1 MTKTT
6 NSVTPDLMLAIDLG
20 GSQTKAIGSV
30 SHKNDFPTLLCME
43 PEIADVSV
51 ASVED
56 YEKTKSGET
65 DPENTCWVGIG
76 DEYYAI
82 GFLAR
87 KKYGGNSLLKQLK
100 EENAVQKICGVLWV
114 VSQKLKLMNK
124 FTVSLAVL
132 LPPSEYQD
140 RERLESKLKQ
150 ALKRFNT
157 PTGEIRIKLVDLNVI
172 PEGVGIYLHRR
183 TILGTNIRNCNLA
196 VVMLG
201 YRNASVQ
208 ISNKGA
214 VTPGV
219 SNTFGMSWML
229 DDFVRRCSGLSK
241 DDPHLIAAVV
251 AAGSEC
257 KSEVLATLS
266 RRKSEAEILAEAQD
280 MSFALKLSRD
290 EYFRALV
297 RWLLQEIPRDINE
310 MILCGGTAEYLK
322 PELEAHYSNVKL
334 IWNGGIEIPPALD
347 KVGMGVRLAD
357 VWALYQVL
365 FGSGNL
371 IAKNSSSVTNNASS
385 AVSGSKVVNLSSPK
399 PKGFLEMPDRL

>member
-6 NSVTPDLMLAIDLG
+6 NSVIPDLTLAIDLG
-20 GSQTKAIGSV
+20 GSQTKAIASV
-30 SHKNDFPTLLCME
+30 FNKNDFPMLLCME

-51 ASVED
+51 VSIEN

-76 DEYYAI
+76 EEYYAV

-87 KKYGGNSLLKQLK
+87 NKYGGNSLLKQLK
-100 EENAVQKICGVLWV
+100 EENAVPKICGVLWV

-140 RERLESKLKQ
+140 KERLETKLKQ
-150 ALKRFNT
+150 VLKRFNT
-157 PTGEIRIKLVDLNVI
+157 PTGEIRVKLVDLNVV

-183 TILGTNIRNCNLA
+183 NILGKNIKNCNLA
-196 VVMLG
+196 VAMLG

-219 SNTFGMSWML
+219 SNAFGMSWML

-241 DDPHLIAAVV
+241 DDPYLIATVV

-257 KSEVLATLS
+257 KPEVLATLS
-266 RRKSEAEILAEAQD
+266 RRKSEVEVLAEGQD
-280 MSFALKLSRD
+280 MSFALQISRD

-297 RWLLQEIPRDINE
+297 RWLLQEIPRDIDE
-310 MILCGGTAEYLK
+310 LILCGGTAEYLRS
-322 PELEAHYSNVKL
+322 ELEAYYSNVKL
-334 IWNGGIEIPPALD
+334 IWNGGVEIPPALD

-365 FGSGNL
+365 FGSANL
-371 IAKNSSSVTNNASS
+371 TTKNSNTPTNNSGS
-385 AVSGSKVVNLSSPK
+385 TVSGNKVVNLPSPK